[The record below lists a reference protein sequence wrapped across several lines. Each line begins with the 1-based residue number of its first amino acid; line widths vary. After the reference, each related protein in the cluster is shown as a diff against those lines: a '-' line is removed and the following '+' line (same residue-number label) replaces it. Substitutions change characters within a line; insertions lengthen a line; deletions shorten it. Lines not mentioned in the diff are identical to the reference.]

1 MEIFG
6 KTCDEFIGGCY
17 ETNSEHCL
25 PDDEHHTTH
34 EWKQSSLKKHITD
47 EQIKSNKIPKEKQ
60 SKPRKKTNFKF

>member
-34 EWKQSSLKKHITD
+34 EWDIIQNRCTECNLVSKNSTTLQSHMKKKHG
-47 EQIKSNKIPKEKQ
+47 
-60 SKPRKKTNFKF
+60 F